1 MDRAALRPA
10 PAAGIRFPEFHPQ
23 VFKANDVALF
33 IAEDLRWGSQKD
45 EFDAFMFGR
54 DDFHFIGRHLF
65 AGAAVDDRYFS
76 NGQADQGAHAVD
88 GGIAADGIGEK
99 NAVHSDNNPIKT
111 QSLFLFIHPP
121 RRLKSLCVY
130 LLIFLLTKAKQTV
143 NRIYSL
149 IFLQPKESD
158 GYLRFHGAG
167 L

>member
-1 MDRAALRPA
+1 MFFLNRVFSGGVRLSPAIYICMDRAALRPA

-76 NGQADQGAHAVD
+76 NNQADQGAHAVD
-88 GGIAADGIGEK
+88 GGVAAEGIGEK
-99 NAVHSDNNPIKT
+99 MQCIATI
-111 QSLFLFIHPP
+111 I
-121 RRLKSLCVY
+121 R
-130 LLIFLLTKAKQTV
+130 
-143 NRIYSL
+143 
-149 IFLQPKESD
+149 
-158 GYLRFHGAG
+158 
-167 L
+167 